1 MLTRIQTLTAG
12 IEIDNKMA
20 ESIATITSLFARCD
34 LYATLFLAT
43 PLATDEAQATLRHL
57 KQAMIDIYT
66 NALKLL
72 AFIDRTDSK
81 GQAHKHVTA
90 PYDTVIVG
98 KLLQNLH
105 GSEKSLQQAGADYQ
119 SLVTTSERNEQREKT
134 ELVLEEITQLH
145 ASLQQPM

>member
-1 MLTRIQTLTAG
+1 
-12 IEIDNKMA
+12 MA

-72 AFIDRTDSK
+72 ACVDRIDGK

-90 PYDTVIVG
+90 PYDTVVVG
-98 KLLQNLH
+98 KLLQDLQ
-105 GSEKSLQQAGADYQ
+105 GSEKSLQQAGADCQ
-119 SLVTTSERNEQREKT
+119 SLITNNERNERREKT
-134 ELVLEEITQLH
+134 EKVLEEITRLH